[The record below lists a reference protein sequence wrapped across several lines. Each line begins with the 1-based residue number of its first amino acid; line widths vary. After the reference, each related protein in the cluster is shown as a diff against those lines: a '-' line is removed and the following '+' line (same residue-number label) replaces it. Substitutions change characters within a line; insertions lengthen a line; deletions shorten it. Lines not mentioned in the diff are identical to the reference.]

1 MAARADEP
9 DEIPTHEIPIDDHFE
24 DDAWDDDDDRDDLGD
39 DDPGGGAQVAVEF
52 DSDVTVDD
60 DAVVPLL
67 TRGDVE
73 LLGRMP
79 WSSNGTYL
87 VRVADEVHH
96 TQAIYKPESGERPLW
111 DFPSGLW
118 RREIATYEMAEHLG
132 WHVVPPTVECDGPL
146 GVGSLQF
153 FVPARFEDHYF
164 TIRELPEHR
173 RSLEQICLLDLVTNN
188 TDRKGG
194 HCLVGLDGRIWAI
207 DHGVSFH
214 QEFKLRTVLW
224 DFAGDPIPTD
234 LAEDL
239 GRILDDDLPHSVA
252 RHVDAFERDA
262 VVARTRAVL
271 AGGVFP
277 HDPTGRRY
285 PWPLV

>member
-1 MAARADEP
+1 VAPEASDH
-9 DEIPTHEIPIDDHFE
+9 DLSGDD
-24 DDAWDDDDDRDDLGD
+24 WDDDLDDLGDLDDRDDERIE
-39 DDPGGGAQVAVEF
+39 VEL
-52 DSDVTVDD
+52 DSDVDVDD
-60 DAVVPLL
+60 PAVMPLL
-67 TRGDVE
+67 RQGRVE
-73 LLGRMP
+73 VLGRMP

-87 VRVADEVHH
+87 VRVTDEAHH

-118 RREIATYEMAEHLG
+118 RREIATYDMAEFLG

-153 FVPARFEDHYF
+153 FVPAHFEEHYF
-164 TIRELPEHR
+164 TLRERPEHR
-173 RSLEQICLLDLVTNN
+173 RELEQICLLDLVTNN

-194 HCLVGLDGRIWAI
+194 HCLAGLDGRIWAI

-214 QEFKLRTVLW
+214 QEFKLRTVMW
-224 DFAGDPIPTD
+224 DFAGERIPSD
-234 LAEDL
+234 LAADL
-239 GRILDDDLPHSVA
+239 ARLLDQGLPRSVA
-252 RHVDAFERDA
+252 VHLDPFERDA
-262 VVARTRAVL
+262 VMTRTRAVL
-271 AGGVFP
+271 AGGRFP